1 MSQSNS
7 IKDINFS
14 ENTAFTDIILF
25 LSKLNDNDDDDDK
38 VDLVTRPDTD
48 ELVGLSNFY
57 GQPADPVLVYGL
69 LIG

>member
-25 LSKLNDNDDDDDK
+25 LSKLNDNDDDDK